1 MARRFSLVMILGAAL
16 LFLSTVAANVL
27 FDPELV
33 FGTGLFPGSI
43 NWNERVSKLKTYQR
57 EAPEVDALLF
67 SSSRGNLLDR
77 NLLAK
82 DMGASHL
89 LSLSVSFGMITDH
102 LPILEYILRDKAAR
116 GQHLKAVVL
125 LLDPDF
131 FGKPPWTNSN
141 INSFLPPE
149 LSGESP
155 VRYWWRYLTV
165 FQYRLWR
172 DVWRSSRAQAKPVN
186 PAERP
191 GETNPANAPAT
202 EAIPAAAR
210 VPIPTIS
217 EDYRRAWNS
226 MRPDLDRQ
234 MGVLKR
240 FVQLCRDNNVQLTVA
255 VSPLID
261 QNLNW
266 HEPGMIDALIAR
278 LATVTPLWDFNS
290 PPLVASRHENWL
302 DFSHFDAA
310 TGTMMINR
318 MFGKPNPPPFADF
331 GKLRG
336 ATAQKAS

>member
-1 MARRFSLVMILGAAL
+1 MILGAAL
-16 LFLSTVAANVL
+16 LFASTIVANVV
-27 FDPELV
+27 FDPEFV
-33 FGTGLFPGSI
+33 FGTNLFPKTL
-43 NWNERVSKLKTYQR
+43 NWNERVGKLEAYQR
-57 EAPEVDALLF
+57 DAPAVDALLF

-82 DMGASHL
+82 DMSASHL
-89 LSLSVSFGMITDH
+89 LSLSVSLGMMTDH

-116 GQHLKAVVL
+116 GQHLKAVML
-125 LLDPDF
+125 LLDPDI

-191 GETNPANAPAT
+191 EGASTPKDNAVVT
-202 EAIPAAAR
+202 EPIPAAAR
-210 VPIPTIS
+210 APIPAIS

-226 MRPDLDRQ
+226 VRPDLERQ
-234 MGVLKR
+234 IAVLRR
-240 FVQLCRDNNVQLTVA
+240 FVALCRENNVKLTVA

-266 HEPGMIDALIAR
+266 HEPGMIDAMIAR
-278 LATVTPLWDFNS
+278 LATVVPLWDFNS
-290 PPLVASRHENWL
+290 PPLIANRHEYWL

-310 TGTMMINR
+310 SGTMMINR
-318 MFGKPNPPPFADF
+318 MFGVSNPPPFADF
-331 GKLRG
+331 GRLRG
-336 ATAQKAS
+336 AENSKAN

>member
-16 LFLSTVAANVL
+16 LFASTIAANVL

-33 FGTGLFPGSI
+33 FGTNLFPQNI
-43 NWNERVSKLKTYQR
+43 NWNERVSKLKNYQR
-57 EAPEVDALLF
+57 ETPDVDALLF

-102 LPILEYILRDKAAR
+102 LPIFEYILRDKAAR
-116 GQHLKAVVL
+116 GQHLKAVML

-191 GETNPANAPAT
+191 DGNAVAT

-210 VPIPTIS
+210 APIPTIA
-217 EDYRRAWNS
+217 EDYRRGWNS
-226 MRPDLDRQ
+226 VRPDLERQ
-234 MGVLKR
+234 LEALRR
-240 FVQLCRDNNVQLTVA
+240 FVQLCRDNNVKLTVA
-255 VSPLID
+255 VSPIID
-261 QNLNW
+261 QNLAL
-266 HEPGMIDALIAR
+266 HEPGMIDALMTR
-278 LATVTPLWDFNS
+278 LSTVTPLWDFNS
-290 PPLVASRHENWL
+290 PPLIAGRRDYWL

-310 TGTMMINR
+310 AGTMMINR
-318 MFGKPNPPPFADF
+318 MFGVKNPPPFENF
-331 GKLRG
+331 GRLRG
-336 ATAQKAS
+336 AENIKAN

>member
-1 MARRFSLVMILGAAL
+1 MARRFSLAVIMGAAL
-16 LFLSTVAANVL
+16 LFLCTVAANVL

-33 FGTGLFPGSI
+33 FGTNLFPQNI
-43 NWNERVSKLKTYQR
+43 NWNERVSKLRNYQR
-57 EAPEVDALLF
+57 DADTTDALLF

-77 NLLAK
+77 KLLAK

-89 LSLSVSFGMITDH
+89 LSMSMSFGMITDH
-102 LPILEYILRDKAAR
+102 LPLLEYILRDKAAR
-116 GQHLKAVVL
+116 GQHLKSVVL

-172 DVWRSSRAQAKPVN
+172 DVWRSRAQAHAVN

-191 GETNPANAPAT
+191 GDTAPAT
-202 EAIPAAAR
+202 EAIPTAAR
-210 VPIPTIS
+210 VPIPTIR
-217 EDYRRAWNS
+217 EDYRRGFNS
-226 MRPDLDRQ
+226 VRPDLERQ
-234 MGVLKR
+234 LVALKR
-240 FVQLCRDNNVQLTVA
+240 FVELCRENNVQLKVA
-255 VSPLID
+255 VNPIID
-261 QNLNW
+261 QNLDW
-266 HEPGMIDALIAR
+266 HEPGVIDGLIAR
-278 LATVTPLWDFNS
+278 LAAVTPLWDFNA
-290 PPLVASRHENWL
+290 PPLVAKRHEFWL

-318 MFGKPNPPPFADF
+318 MFGTPNPPEFAEF

-336 ATAQKAS
+336 AAN